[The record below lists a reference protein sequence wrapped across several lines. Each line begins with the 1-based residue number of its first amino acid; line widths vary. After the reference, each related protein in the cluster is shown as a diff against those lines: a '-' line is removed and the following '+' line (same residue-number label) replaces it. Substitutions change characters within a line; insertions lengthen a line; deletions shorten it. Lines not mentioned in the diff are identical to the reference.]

1 MRRQAI
7 LQQDICQQTICK
19 SPTNRKLR
27 YRQTAIQFRTTMV
40 ILSHSKCHEKTGET
54 NAPFQ
59 IHENNTIEQSRKHPE
74 SIPKASRRHPKTFR
88 RHSEDIPKTFRRH
101 SEGIPIQSIFQFQFH
116 HTIPLGWKQEH
127 MHQPPIT
134 FISTPVSP
142 QAMSETSFC
151 HPSNGVRPSPKPAQS
166 SIW

>member
-74 SIPKASRRHPKTFR
+74 SIPKASRRHSEDIPKAFR
-88 RHSEDIPKTFRRH
+88 RHSEDIPKTSRRH
-101 SEGIPIQSIFQFQFH
+101 SDSIHFSLSISPYNTIGLETRTHASTTNNIQIYARF
-116 HTIPLGWKQEH
+116 
-127 MHQPPIT
+127 
-134 FISTPVSP
+134 
-142 QAMSETSFC
+142 SE
-151 HPSNGVRPSPKPAQS
+151 SNV
-166 SIW
+166 

>member
-59 IHENNTIEQSRKHPE
+59 IHENNTIERPRKHPE
-74 SIPKASRRHPKTFR
+74 SIPKASRRHPEGIRRHFEDIPKAFR
-88 RHSEDIPKTFRRH
+88 RHSEDIPKTSRRH
-101 SEGIPIQSIFQFQFH
+101 PEDIPKTSDSIHFSLSISPYNTIGLETRTHASTTNNIHIYARFSE
-116 HTIPLGWKQEH
+116 
-127 MHQPPIT
+127 
-134 FISTPVSP
+134 
-142 QAMSETSFC
+142 
-151 HPSNGVRPSPKPAQS
+151 SNV
-166 SIW
+166 